1 VISHPFTGS
10 DILAFRVFFAHVLLG
25 LLATSAWAEV
35 RYIDDTLLVP
45 LRRGESSQHRI
56 IHRGLPSGTK
66 LELLGENT
74 ETGYA
79 HVRTPGGTEGYV
91 PVQYLR
97 KTPIARDQL
106 AEAQK
111 TIAAL
116 TSKSKPVQA
125 QLLELFDEK
134 SPKTVENF
142 LAYVDSKFYDNT
154 IFHRVIPRFMIQG
167 GGLTEDM
174 QEKPTRAPVINES
187 KNRVHNER
195 GTIAM
200 ARTSDPDS
208 ATAQWYINVRMNI
221 TLDYRMGT
229 PGYTVFGKVTKGMD
243 VVDTISV
250 VKTQDFIVHQDVP
263 VEPVIIKSVRRLP

>member
-1 VISHPFTGS
+1 
-10 DILAFRVFFAHVLLG
+10 
-25 LLATSAWAEV
+25 
-35 RYIDDTLLVP
+35 
-45 LRRGESSQHRI
+45 
-56 IHRGLPSGTK
+56 
-66 LELLGENT
+66 
-74 ETGYA
+74 
-79 HVRTPGGTEGYV
+79 
-91 PVQYLR
+91 
-97 KTPIARDQL
+97 
-106 AEAQK
+106 
-111 TIAAL
+111 
-116 TSKSKPVQA
+116 
-125 QLLELFDEK
+125 
-134 SPKTVENF
+134 
-142 LAYVDSKFYDNT
+142 
-154 IFHRVIPRFMIQG
+154 
-167 GGLTEDM
+167 M

>member
-125 QLLELFDEK
+125 QLLELREQNKSLTQQLQSAESEK
-134 SPKTVENF
+134 NRLTNRLTEIESVSANAISINQTNKTLLKENSVLKNKIDVAEAEKKRLQERSDQEWF
-142 LAYVDSKFYDNT
+142 LNGAGAVGFG
-154 IFHRVIPRFMIQG
+154 VLLALLIPR
-167 GGLTEDM
+167 LTP
-174 QEKPTRAPVINES
+174 K
-187 KNRVHNER
+187 K
-195 GTIAM
+195 
-200 ARTSDPDS
+200 
-208 ATAQWYINVRMNI
+208 
-221 TLDYRMGT
+221 
-229 PGYTVFGKVTKGMD
+229 
-243 VVDTISV
+243 
-250 VKTQDFIVHQDVP
+250 
-263 VEPVIIKSVRRLP
+263 RRSEWS

>member
-1 VISHPFTGS
+1 MKHTLTTLS
-10 DILAFRVFFAHVLLG
+10 LALLFAC
-25 LLATSAWAEV
+25 TSAFA
-35 RYIDDTLLVP
+35 
-45 LRRGESSQHRI
+45 
-56 IHRGLPSGTK
+56 GTK
-66 LELLGENT
+66 VLIDTNKGQIE
-74 ETGYA
+74 
-79 HVRTPGGTEGYV
+79 
-91 PVQYLR
+91 
-97 KTPIARDQL
+97 
-106 AEAQK
+106 
-111 TIAAL
+111 
-116 TSKSKPVQA
+116 
-125 QLLELFDEK
+125 LELFDEK